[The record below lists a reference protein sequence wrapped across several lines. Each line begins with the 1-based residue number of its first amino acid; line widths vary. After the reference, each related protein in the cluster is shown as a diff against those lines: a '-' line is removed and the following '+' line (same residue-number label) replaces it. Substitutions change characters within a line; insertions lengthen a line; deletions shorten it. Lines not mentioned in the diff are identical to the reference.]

1 MYEGTRGIRIG
12 KSVKR
17 KIVLMLSVLGVMVIL
32 ACFLNSS
39 ALKYVAGFN
48 DSIAEEVENLKMKVT
63 DFIMSQSTKDINKF
77 NNKFS
82 SILY

>member
-1 MYEGTRGIRIG
+1 MKFSNKDIELFNEAGI
-12 KSVKR
+12 SVEDK
-17 KIVLMLSVLGVMVIL
+17 
-32 ACFLNSS
+32 N
-39 ALKYVAGFN
+39 YTT
-48 DSIAEEVENLKMKVT
+48 EEVENLKMKVT

>member
-1 MYEGTRGIRIG
+1 MNFSNKDIE
-12 KSVKR
+12 
-17 KIVLMLSVLGVMVIL
+17 LFNEAVI
-32 ACFLNSS
+32 CIEDKN
-39 ALKYVAGFN
+39 YTT
-48 DSIAEEVENLKMKVT
+48 EEVENLKMKVT

>member
-1 MYEGTRGIRIG
+1 MQFSSKDIQLFNEAGINVED
-12 KSVKR
+12 K
-17 KIVLMLSVLGVMVIL
+17 
-32 ACFLNSS
+32 N
-39 ALKYVAGFN
+39 YTT
-48 DSIAEEVENLKMKVT
+48 EEVENLKMKVT